1 MFKYNIILISNKM
14 VRLTWHVNVSDWR
27 VCLRLTFKLAF
38 YFLVFMYSFLKCYF
52 FFFTF
57 LKYKYTFTILPT
69 KSFQQKSFSLQKKKK
84 NPCLLS
90 FERTTKFLF
99 LSIFF
104 IYSEW
109 EELSYETIRVYF
121 GFALHVFIYCTICIY
136 LFIIQ

>member
-14 VRLTWHVNVSDWR
+14 DRLTWHVNVSDWR

-38 YFLVFMYSFLKCYF
+38 YFLVFMYSFLKYI

-57 LKYKYTFTILPT
+57 LKYKYLPY
-69 KSFQQKSFSLQKKKK
+69 SQQKVFNKKVFPFQKKKK
-84 NPCLLS
+84 KPCLLS